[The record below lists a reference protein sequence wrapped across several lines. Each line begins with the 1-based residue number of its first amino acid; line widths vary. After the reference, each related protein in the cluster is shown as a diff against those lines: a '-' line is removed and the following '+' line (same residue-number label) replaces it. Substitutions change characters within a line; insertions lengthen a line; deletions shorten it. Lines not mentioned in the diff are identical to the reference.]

1 MSSSD
6 VRQSQEDTIS
16 FKRGDICLVTPPGK
30 SWEGRLALILRVD
43 ERRHFAEILLV
54 HSSPELATDFDGVLD
69 RSFDCAQYD
78 VVLQSDLRGVV
89 WIDQIVK
96 RVGHVTPPVF
106 IALNN
111 IIGGIS
117 KENNF
122 ESDRGPRQKSS
133 HTYQDVLLSRGLP
146 LAGPVDRR
154 WGFKEDEGFALRLLT
169 ADCTETL
176 LASEYV
182 QTPPEVEDR
191 RRKNAREALNENK
204 YDQPS

>member
-43 ERRHFAEILLV
+43 ERRHCAEILLV
-54 HSSPELATDFDGVLD
+54 HSSPELATDFDSVID

-89 WIDQIVK
+89 WINQIVK
-96 RVGHVTPPVF
+96 RVGHITPPVF
-106 IALNN
+106 TALNN
-111 IIGGIS
+111 IFSNEQEIPPPKPSVRI
-117 KENNF
+117 
-122 ESDRGPRQKSS
+122 
-133 HTYQDVLLSRGLP
+133 YQDVLLSRGLP

-154 WGFKEDEGFALRLLT
+154 WGFKEDEGIALRLLT

-176 LASEYV
+176 LASKYV

-191 RRKNAREALNENK
+191 RRKNAREALNENRGT
-204 YDQPS
+204 QWL